1 MPTDPSRPKPL
12 VFISYSHKDE
22 TPWLE
27 LIRTYLGPAVAAD
40 EFTVWHDREL
50 RGGDDWDD
58 EIQDQ
63 LASCDICILLVSVHS
78 TQSAY
83 ILNKE
88 IKTIQDRR
96 AAGEEVVLYPILLT
110 PTPDAGLAHV
120 AAKNWR
126 PKDGKSL
133 SSFGAEHDRLAQLT
147 EIANELSRILAAWTP
162 TTPKLPRGPK
172 ASSTPDPLDID
183 RLPDTPN
190 QKLVGRAAEL
200 AVLDAAWAS
209 PGTHIVS
216 LIAEGGVGKSA
227 LVNEWLTR
235 LQANGYGGA
244 EAVLGW
250 SFYSQGSKDRMTS
263 AEPFLNWAVAEL
275 GLRPA
280 GNDATSK
287 AKAIAQAM
295 ADRRMLLVLD
305 GVEPLQDPPGP
316 TYGRLRDT
324 GLRTLLRRVAAQ
336 PAGGSGS
343 LIVLTSRAPVTDIEK
358 WHGADNDGTAP
369 CHRLDTLS
377 PEAGAELLRDV
388 IMLDAP
394 VGARAPAQK
403 ELEAASREFGGHAL
417 SLGLLGGYIR
427 DVHDRDLRRR
437 INIRAL
443 QAYTGNDGHDHAER
457 VLESYVNEW
466 LKDQPRLLA
475 ILHIIGLFDRPADA
489 GCLGALRGEPAI
501 PGLTDELVGLGDAA
515 WKGAIA
521 QLRRARLLLDEDPNC
536 PGELDAHPLVRE
548 FFGSRLEREAPDT
561 WRAAHSRLF
570 DHLTATDE
578 GENPSLEAL
587 APLFQAISH
596 GVRAGRAEETLTDV
610 YRDRLCRREAD
621 GRIAFHAYAKLGAFD
636 LMLSTVTWFFD
647 EPYRLPLN
655 TLSSKR
661 RQWILNQAGYTLRS
675 VGRLEDA
682 IPAIEMGKAGNIAEN
697 DWRNASVAA
706 VNLIEMQMAVGQILN
721 AIASAEQ
728 GVDLAKRSIRV
739 DPSHPERL
747 FIAKA
752 ILGECFHKSGEF
764 QHALKLYHEAEEY
777 QAKIYGDVFR
787 LTSLQGYNYCKLLID
802 RGAAADALDRADY
815 AIAFAR
821 SSNWL
826 IDIGL
831 DTVTMARASLY
842 LTLSGSESQR
852 ARTRQD
858 AAKAVERLRYAGAA
872 LFVPDGLLVRAEVS
886 RAIGDWQTAVEDLD
900 EVLEIAEPGPM
911 RLHMADAAL
920 ERTRLCLARIDAD
933 APLNHHFDDIPEP
946 TKPGP
951 EEAAKLLAEAKDQA
965 QIARKLIDECGYG
978 RRSQAIA
985 DLEADLARRGA

>member
-1 MPTDPSRPKPL
+1 MPTDPPRCKPL

-40 EFTVWHDREL
+40 EFTVWHDRDL
-50 RGGDDWDD
+50 RGGDDWDG

-63 LASCDICILLVSVHS
+63 LANCDICVLLVSVHS

-88 IKTIQDRR
+88 IRTIQDRQ

-126 PKDGKSL
+126 PKDGRSL
-133 SSFGAEHDRLAQLT
+133 SSFGAKHDRLAQLT
-147 EIANELSRILAAWTP
+147 DIANELSRMLAAWTP
-162 TTPKLPRGPK
+162 TTPKPPRGPK
-172 ASSTPDPLDID
+172 TSSTPDPLDID

-190 QKLVGRAAEL
+190 RKLVGRAAEL
-200 AVLDAAWAS
+200 ALLDAAWAS

-235 LQANGYGGA
+235 LQDNGYGGA

-280 GNDATSK
+280 GNDATAK

-295 ADRRMLLVLD
+295 ADRRVLLVLD

-343 LIVLTSRAPVTDIEK
+343 LIVLTSRAPVADIEK
-358 WHGADNDGTAP
+358 WHGAGNDGTAP
-369 CHRLDTLS
+369 SHRLDTLS

-394 VGARAPAQK
+394 VGARPPTQK

-417 SLGLLGGYIR
+417 SLGLLGGYTR

-437 INIRAL
+437 TNIRAL
-443 QAYTGNDGHDHAER
+443 RDYADNPGHDHAER
-457 VLESYVNEW
+457 VLESYVDEW

-489 GCLGALRGEPAI
+489 GCLAALRREPAI
-501 PGLTDELVGLGDAA
+501 PDLTDALVGLGEPE

-548 FFGSRLEREAPDT
+548 FFGGQLEREAPDA
-561 WRAAHSRLF
+561 WRAAHSRLY

-578 GENPSLEAL
+578 GDDPDLEAL
-587 APLFQAISH
+587 APLFQAMPH
-596 GVRAGRAEETLTDV
+596 GVRAGRAQEALRRV
-610 YRDRLCRREAD
+610 YMNRLCRRGAD
-621 GRIAFHAYAKLGAFD
+621 GELVGYASKKLGASGQV
-636 LMLSTVTWFFD
+636 LSTVTWLFD
-647 EPYRLPLN
+647 EPYGRPIADLVPVDRTWVISEAAFAL
-655 TLSSKR
+655 
-661 RQWILNQAGYTLRS
+661 QAI
-675 VGRLEDA
+675 GRLEDA
-682 IPAIEMGKAGNIAEN
+682 IVPMAVSLEQARVAEN
-697 DWRNASVAA
+697 WRNAAIAAGNLSVSQ
-706 VNLIEMQMAVGQILN
+706 LAVGRIADAVVSARQ
-721 AIASAEQ
+721 AIEFA
-728 GVDLAKRSIRV
+728 DKT
-739 DPSHPERL
+739 DHP
-747 FIAKA
+747 FQK
-752 ILGECFHKSGEF
+752 LGART
-764 QHALKLYHEAEEY
+764 QL
-777 QAKIYGDVFR
+777 
-787 LTSLQGYNYCKLLID
+787 
-802 RGAAADALDRADY
+802 GAACHQIGDSEAALEQFIDAEARQANWQPGLPRLYSMQCYWYCDLLLDQDKGTNAFERANY
-815 AIAFAR
+815 AMPLGARHGYLLDIALA
-821 SSNWL
+821 
-826 IDIGL
+826 
-831 DTVTMARASLY
+831 TVTIARASLH
-842 LTLSGSESQR
+842 LTLRGSQEHAVR
-852 ARTRQD
+852 AREE
-858 AAKAVERLRYAGAA
+858 AANSVDRLRSAGIMDE
-872 LFVPDGLLVRAEVS
+872 VPLGLLVRAEVS
-886 RAIGDWQTAVEDLD
+886 RAIGDWQTAIEDLD

-911 RLHMADAAL
+911 KLFMADAAL
-920 ERTRLCLARIDAD
+920 ERCRLCLARIDAD

-946 TKPGP
+946 AKPGP
-951 EEAAKLLAEAKDQA
+951 EEAAKLLAEAKEQA

-985 DLEADLARRGA
+985 DLEAELARRGG